1 MAGLL
6 SMHAPP
12 PLDSPSVL
20 PKVIG
25 ATTILL
31 GLALLTYGLRMYSR
45 VVPYWNL
52 QWDDH
57 VMTCAVAFT
66 IVNWA
71 VNLDIQ
77 LITQGRS
84 PTSLAMAE
92 QLLKL
97 AYISRHMWN
106 WSVTLI
112 KVSVALMMLRIKQTP
127 RWRIGI
133 SVLVAS
139 LLILGLAQMV
149 ALLVQCVPIKQ
160 NWDLIGTGTCWSTKH
175 QDNVTY
181 ITAGISS
188 PASRYRIARSLKRR
202 TNS

>member
-1 MAGLL
+1 MAGLP
-6 SMHAPP
+6 SMHPGP
-12 PLDSPSVL
+12 PLDPPSVL
-20 PKVIG
+20 PKVVG
-25 ATTILL
+25 STTILL

-71 VNLDIQ
+71 LNLDIQ
-77 LITQGRS
+77 LISQGRT
-84 PTSLAMAE
+84 PTSLLMAE

-97 AYISRHMWN
+97 AYVSRHMWN

-112 KVSVALMMLRIKQTP
+112 KISVALMMLRIKQTQ
-127 RWRIGI
+127 RWRMGI
-133 SVLVAS
+133 SVLVAA
-139 LLILGLAQMV
+139 LLILGLGQLIL
-149 ALLVQCVPIKQ
+149 LLVQCVPIKQ
-160 NWDLIGTGTCWSTKH
+160 NWDLTGTGTCWSTKR
-175 QDNVTY
+175 QDNITY
-181 ITAGISS
+181 ISTGISN
-188 PASRYRIARSLKRR
+188 PASLYRIAKSLKHR